1 MLPASRI
8 VCRYFAL
15 TCKVIK
21 SGDLAGCAYLWRVA
35 MDSERPDV
43 AIEAREFLVAL
54 HLDLSDEL
62 QEQQALVR
70 STLIK

>member
-1 MLPASRI
+1 
-8 VCRYFAL
+8 
-15 TCKVIK
+15 
-21 SGDLAGCAYLWRVA
+21 